1 MTHIPA
7 RQAAH
12 SLLSA
17 PRPQTLAQSSLPG
30 TSPSL
35 VSWPGLP
42 AWQLSPTGRP
52 RRGLLPLQ
60 STGLLSLIAR
70 LLSKPALN
78 GCLFTARSRAR
89 CILGSTAPTSACWGP
104 ASSRG
109 TELEGPVR
117 PKSLE
122 SLPGASQRL
131 PQACKELF
139 FSHTL
144 SSASP
149 VACGSGVA
157 LICGHLRRPDSP
169 HTGTATRG
177 PVELCPL
184 LRVQLSHSR
193 CCCSDAHFVRLSGL
207 RGLELTPAVPWVRA
221 LNNSPQSQNQ
231 WLHLTNINST
241 RSQPFLSQRWA
252 APRDMF
258 VPLN

>member
-1 MTHIPA
+1 MRSPSPTPSSHVQTHTDTHSHAGGHRAPRPGQLGCSLPLRPPMTHIPA

-109 TELEGPVR
+109 TELEGLVR

-149 VACGSGVA
+149 VAVTNLARQG
-157 LICGHLRRPDSP
+157 
-169 HTGTATRG
+169 
-177 PVELCPL
+177 L
-184 LRVQLSHSR
+184 LLFSFS
-193 CCCSDAHFVRLSGL
+193 
-207 RGLELTPAVPWVRA
+207 
-221 LNNSPQSQNQ
+221 
-231 WLHLTNINST
+231 
-241 RSQPFLSQRWA
+241 
-252 APRDMF
+252 
-258 VPLN
+258 